1 MRGVSVR
8 AVQSRLT
15 TFMCPPR
22 QKKSSE
28 IIRATGGGRGNLAE
42 SKLVRLRGG
51 RGAGRGV
58 RHPLLDLSWSG
69 KVTPQLESQTTAA
82 AVLKSV

>member
-15 TFMCPPR
+15 TFMCPRR
-22 QKKSSE
+22 QKKSGE

-42 SKLVRLRGG
+42 SKLVRLRGERG
-51 RGAGRGV
+51 GAGRRGV
-58 RHPLLDLSWSG
+58 RLPLLLDLE
-69 KVTPQLESQTTAA
+69 LEWEGQTTAA